1 MGFNEDRTMKNIFLT
16 SLLAAA
22 LALSGCDQVSNTD
35 ASAPKVQAQK
45 LSRDAFTKLVMGK
58 PDTVVMEKFGQP
70 YLNNNY
76 AGQFGILWT
85 YKNIT
90 FDPASGKPDQFATV
104 VFENGVVAKV
114 VFK

>member
-1 MGFNEDRTMKNIFLT
+1 MKNIFLI

-45 LSRDAFTKLVMGK
+45 LSRDAFTRLVMGK
-58 PDTVVMEKFGQP
+58 SDNFVMEKFGQP

-85 YKNIT
+85 YKDIT
-90 FDPASGKPDQFATV
+90 FDPASGRPDQYATV
-104 VFENGVVAKV
+104 VFENGVVARV